1 MNERNKLQRK
11 GKRDGKNEKMQKK
24 SQKNINYCILLL
36 LLIYYN
42 NLDHYTIKKN
52 TIKVNLYIWRK
63 EIKNCETSSQQKSIH
78 ERDKKES

>member
-1 MNERNKLQRK
+1 MKETNYKEKENEMVKMKKCRK
-11 GKRDGKNEKMQKK
+11 NHK
-24 SQKNINYCILLL
+24 KNINYCILLL

-63 EIKNCETSSQQKSIH
+63 EIKICETSSQQKSIH
-78 ERDKKES
+78 ERDKKET